1 LKTKIE
7 WTDYTWNFISG
18 CTQISP
24 ACQNCYAKAMT
35 KRLQGMAK
43 AKIAKM
49 RCNECG
55 YEFSKELKNENL
67 KIDFYG
73 KVLCPKKHEAF
84 TFPMY
89 YFGWDK
95 VLFHNFKADEILDK
109 KKYKSGSKIFV
120 CSMSDLFHKDIDFL
134 DIFNTFTL
142 MEEREDLT
150 FQVLTKRADR
160 MLFYFNNVLQMR
172 ETENDYDDTLYKNLK
187 KNVWLG
193 VTAENQEMADLRIP
207 DLLKIKEIT
216 GCKVFVSVEPMLES
230 INLTKYLAKDNDST
244 CLDWVIVG
252 GESGNR
258 ARATKEEWVIDL
270 YEQCKDYDCA
280 FFFKQ
285 KGNHFITS
293 PLESHSNSFIENIY
307 NTKEFPRC

>member
-1 LKTKIE
+1 MKTKIE

-35 KRLQGMAK
+35 KRLQGIAK
-43 AKIAKM
+43 AKTAKM
-49 RCNECG
+49 RCQHCG
-55 YEFSKELKNENL
+55 FEFDKELKRENL
-67 KIDFYG
+67 NINWEG
-73 KVLCPKKHEAF
+73 KVLCPNKHEAF
-84 TFPMY
+84 AFPMY

-95 VLFHNFKADEILDK
+95 VLFHCFKADEILDK

-120 CSMSDLFHKDIDFL
+120 CSMSDLFHKDIYFN
-134 DIFNTFTL
+134 DIFHAFNL

-160 MLFYFNNVLQMR
+160 MLFYFTNVLQMK
-172 ETENDYDDTLYKNLK
+172 ETENGYDDTFYKNFK
-187 KNVWLG
+187 KHIWFG

-207 DLLKIKEIT
+207 DLLKIKEIA

-230 INLTKYLAKDNDST
+230 VNLTKYLKKDNDST
-244 CLDWVIVG
+244 HLDWVIVG

-270 YEQCKDYDCA
+270 YEQCKDYGIP

-285 KGNHFITS
+285 KGNHFIAS
-293 PLESHSNSFIENIY
+293 SLESHSNSFIENIY

>member
-1 LKTKIE
+1 
-7 WTDYTWNFISG
+7 
-18 CTQISP
+18 
-24 ACQNCYAKAMT
+24 MT
-35 KRLQGMAK
+35 KRLQGIAK
-43 AKIAKM
+43 AKTAKM
-49 RCNECG
+49 RCQHCG
-55 YEFSKELKNENL
+55 LDLKNKFTL
-67 KIDFYG
+67 KDYWGWGTVICTGNIMYSIDNTII
-73 KVLCPKKHEAF
+73 VDNHPHDAF
-84 TFPMY
+84 FLPMY
-89 YFGWDK
+89 WFGWDE
-95 VLFHNFKADEILDK
+95 VIFHELFLKKILDK

-120 CSMSDLFHKDIDFL
+120 CSMSDLFHEKIEFLYIDEAFWY
-134 DIFNTFTL
+134 
-142 MEEREDLT
+142 MEKRQDLT
-150 FQVLTKRADR
+150 FQVLTKRPNR
-160 MLFYFNNVLQMR
+160 MLEYFTKFLKSKIPPDYFNDSVY
-172 ETENDYDDTLYKNLK
+172 EDLK
-187 KNVWLG
+187 KHIWLG

-216 GCKVFVSVEPMLES
+216 GCKVFVSVEPMLENV
-230 INLTKYLAKDNDST
+230 NLTKYLKKDNDST

-285 KGNHFITS
+285 KGNHFIAS